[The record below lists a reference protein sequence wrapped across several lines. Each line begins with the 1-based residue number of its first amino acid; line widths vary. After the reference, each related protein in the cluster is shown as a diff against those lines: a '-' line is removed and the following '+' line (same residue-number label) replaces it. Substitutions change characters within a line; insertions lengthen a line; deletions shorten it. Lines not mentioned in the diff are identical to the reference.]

1 MKQLATFLAITLLTA
16 ALRAGDFE
24 GTVTWKM
31 KAEISDPALQA
42 KIQAAQ
48 AQLATPEMQAK
59 LQQAQAAMQSPQ
71 MQEMMRQN
79 PQMKAMIE
87 RQMAAMQGP
96 AAASGNPLGGML
108 PQGFTLKAKGQRSLV
123 IVDGGIMAG
132 EILTLGDKD
141 EAYRINRDEHTYKRI
156 DQPMFDQSEAK
167 TYKIT
172 RTGQTEKILGYT
184 CTRCEVT
191 AKEADDPK
199 NEKTSYTVWVTKEIK
214 GLDPKQLSALRV
226 GRDRGPNFVEQ
237 LEGVPLKMEI
247 HSPQANLTMECTA
260 ITPGALPDALFQL
273 PAGFTAAQ

>member
-1 MKQLATFLAITLLTA
+1 MKKLATFLAITLLTA

-42 KIQAAQ
+42 KMQAAQ

-59 LQQAQAAMQSPQ
+59 LQQAQTAMQSPQ

-96 AAASGNPLGGML
+96 AAASGNPLGGMM

-141 EAYRINRDEHTYKRI
+141 EAYRINRDERTYQRI
-156 DQPMFDQSEAK
+156 DHPMLDQPAAK
-167 TYKIT
+167 SYKIT

-191 AKEADDPK
+191 ATGATGT
-199 NEKTSYTVWVTKEIK
+199 EKTSYTVWVTKEIK

-226 GRDRGPNFVEQ
+226 GRDRGPNFLEQ
-237 LEGVPLKMEI
+237 LDGVPLKMEI
-247 HSPQANLTMECTA
+247 HSAQANLMLECTS
-260 ITPGALPDALFQL
+260 IIPGALPDALFQL
-273 PAGFTAAQ
+273 PADFNAAGQ